1 MNKVKVVRT
10 ALDYAAD
17 EAYKS
22 LRTNLQFC
30 GDDKK
35 VIALTSCTQN
45 EGKSNVAFH
54 LGVSLAEAGKRI
66 LLVDADLRKS
76 VLLGRVQVQE
86 EVKGMTHYLSKQ
98 AKLSEVVCVTDIP
111 NFHIVFA
118 GPVPPNPAELLGG
131 RYFKEF
137 VQTMRDIY
145 DYILID
151 TPPLGSVIDC
161 AVVSEC
167 CDGVVLVIEAEAISY
182 RFVQEVKRQL
192 EKGNCPILGAVL
204 NKVDIGKEGYGK
216 YGRYRKYGK
225 YKRYGKYIR
234 YE

>member
-1 MNKVKVVRT
+1 
-10 ALDYAAD
+10 
-17 EAYKS
+17 
-22 LRTNLQFC
+22 
-30 GDDKK
+30 
-35 VIALTSCTQN
+35 
-45 EGKSNVAFH
+45 
-54 LGVSLAEAGKRI
+54 
-66 LLVDADLRKS
+66 
-76 VLLGRVQVQE
+76 
-86 EVKGMTHYLSKQ
+86 MTHYLSKQ

-204 NKVDIGKEGYGK
+204 NKVDISKEGYGK

>member
-131 RYFKEF
+131 RYFK
-137 VQTMRDIY
+137 
-145 DYILID
+145 
-151 TPPLGSVIDC
+151 
-161 AVVSEC
+161 
-167 CDGVVLVIEAEAISY
+167 
-182 RFVQEVKRQL
+182 
-192 EKGNCPILGAVL
+192 
-204 NKVDIGKEGYGK
+204 
-216 YGRYRKYGK
+216 
-225 YKRYGKYIR
+225 
-234 YE
+234 